1 MNYHPEAKE
10 DNDDKFKTYTPKDLS
25 SYVIYI
31 LFNTLV
37 LTSVFNI
44 QQIYY
49 RWFMH
54 YKTHVAKPFL
64 QLHSSDILLYFS
76 NKFIVSHLDAIFVIK
91 VHTGCNMIL

>member
-37 LTSVFNI
+37 LTGVFNI
-44 QQIYY
+44 QQI
-49 RWFMH
+49 
-54 YKTHVAKPFL
+54 
-64 QLHSSDILLYFS
+64 
-76 NKFIVSHLDAIFVIK
+76 
-91 VHTGCNMIL
+91 C